1 MCGVLDGTLD
11 GEVVLDGTG
20 DLVRSCRVGVLLPA
34 TSMSRWVTSSLCSD
48 ISEISIS
55 RWNAGVEGVRNES
68 VFDCVVLERRFTRGT
83 AGACGVA
90 IAGAPGG
97 AGGPEG
103 PDDPEGTCKSP
114 GSSSDIVL
122 SGLIV

>member
-1 MCGVLDGTLD
+1 MRLYYFLLD
-11 GEVVLDGTG
+11 
-20 DLVRSCRVGVLLPA
+20 C
-34 TSMSRWVTSSLCSD
+34 
-48 ISEISIS
+48 I
-55 RWNAGVEGVRNES
+55 

-97 AGGPEG
+97 AGGPDG